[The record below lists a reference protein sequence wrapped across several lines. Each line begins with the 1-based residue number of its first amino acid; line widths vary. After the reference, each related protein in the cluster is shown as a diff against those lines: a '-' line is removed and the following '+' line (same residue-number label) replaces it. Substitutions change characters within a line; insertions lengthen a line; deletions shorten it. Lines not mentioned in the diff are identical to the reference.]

1 MKKRCYANPDI
12 IYLGTDF
19 VFRKTKLCELFF
31 MGNFVKHRILLNY
44 VFVPKLLIHTHLD
57 GFYFSLIKYI
67 SQSMHEHFANVS
79 CP

>member
-1 MKKRCYANPDI
+1 
-12 IYLGTDF
+12 
-19 VFRKTKLCELFF
+19 

-57 GFYFSLIKYI
+57 GFYFLLIKYI
-67 SQSMHEHFANVS
+67 SQSMNEHFANVS